1 MNPFPFLFTEPALT
15 ISFRDN
21 KFPSKIDRRVL
32 ANIPKNPPSFFFV
45 LFLFVSVTPF
55 SKTLESSRASTIFII
70 SFISLFQII
79 KVVVPEPCVFF

>member
-21 KFPSKIDRRVL
+21 KFPSKIDPRVL

-55 SKTLESSRASTIFII
+55 SKTLEPSRA
-70 SFISLFQII
+70 
-79 KVVVPEPCVFF
+79 